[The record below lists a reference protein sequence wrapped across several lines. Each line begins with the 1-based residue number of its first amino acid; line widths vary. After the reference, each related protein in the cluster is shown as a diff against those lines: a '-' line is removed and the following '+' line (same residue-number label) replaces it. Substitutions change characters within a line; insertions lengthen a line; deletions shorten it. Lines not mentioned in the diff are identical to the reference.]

1 MKTRYAQEITFQINT
16 ARIYPNEITPFAKL
30 PNWLMRRKELTP
42 GSKIVYCKLGQSA
55 GKEFFACIKLET
67 LANETGF
74 SVAQVKRHI
83 AELVHFGLIEVKQ
96 VGLNHANRYYFL
108 QHPWMDE
115 KDHSTKARSMDRVIN
130 DQPTVESSQMSH
142 PVSSYMSF
150 PDSSYMSRP
159 LKRSLNKKILLKEHT
174 QESVC
179 VSKNEVSIYSK
190 KEWLT
195 YAQAQ
200 KNVYSPQALAEKL
213 SQSKENDHLME
224 AFLENKL
231 EVEQQQKS
239 TFEQN
244 QQQSLELEE
253 RKQSIITEM
262 LALKTLEPWHVKFLN
277 AHGYCVPQQQV
288 C

>member
-1 MKTRYAQEITFQINT
+1 MKNKYKEITFQHSTN
-16 ARIYPNEITPFAKL
+16 RIYPNGDKNAQFAKSY
-30 PNWLMRRKELTP
+30 NWLMRRRELSP
-42 GSKIVYCKLGQSA
+42 GAKHVYNRLGQYA
-55 GKEFFACIKLET
+55 GEKNYARVKQET
-67 LANETGF
+67 LALETGF
-74 SVAQVKRHI
+74 CLRQVKTYI
-83 AELVHFGLIEVKQ
+83 KELVHFGLIEIQ
-96 VGLNHANRYYFL
+96 QLGLNKSNIYYFL
-108 QHPWMDE
+108 DHPWKYSEVQDPALLE
-115 KDHSTKARSMDRVIN
+115 VQDLTSLEVQDPALPFN
-130 DQPTVESSQMSH
+130 
-142 PVSSYMSF
+142 
-150 PDSSYMSRP
+150 
-159 LKRSLNKKILLKEHT
+159 RSLNKKILLKENT

-213 SQSKENDHLME
+213 SQSRENDHLME
-224 AFLENKL
+224 AFLQSKL
-231 EVEQQQKS
+231 EIEQQQKS